1 MRNVVSFNLM
11 FLKKTIDITRYR
23 DNESPLLNQVK
34 DDLLSQLKFE
44 SRSGLNLVNNFYE
57 IFLESKTSENIYQ
70 LVKSF

>member
-1 MRNVVSFNLM
+1 M

-44 SRSGLNLVNNFYE
+44 SKSGLNLVTNFYE